1 MEDETPSPVQPPA
14 QNAETPP
21 QAPEASF
28 PPQAGIPQQEPIV
41 LSKLFPDAKHDLDT
55 LFPDTQMKELL
66 KEIHRTRQGN
76 QRFLKRLNLSK
87 IESDED
93 DSGNEERPFGTVPPE
108 NP

>member
-1 MEDETPSPVQPPA
+1 LCFFDILKKRRNAVEDETPSPVQTPT
-14 QNAETPP
+14 QNADTSPLAPETSSLP
-21 QAPEASF
+21 QAI
-28 PPQAGIPQQEPIV
+28 IPQQEPII
-41 LSKLFPDAKHDLDT
+41 LSKLFPDAKQDLDT

-93 DSGNEERPFGTVPPE
+93 DSE
-108 NP
+108 N